1 MGHPFIKYRKYIYEE
16 GAGLQSTNHAGV
28 GYSKAGELNPIG

>member
-1 MGHPFIKYRKYIYEE
+1 MGHPFIKYRKYEE

-28 GYSKAGELNPIG
+28 GYSKARELNPIG